1 VAVSPRLSRIA
12 RRTALAALALFV
24 AAALTEHVL
33 EVLDTARLTTDDTF
47 CSVHDRRIRYRL
59 TGAGKPGPTVVL
71 ISGAGGTIEQWHNV
85 EDPLAASSPV
95 LTYDRGGLGFSD
107 AADVHDPDG
116 LAGELG
122 DLLQALELPPP
133 YVVVSY
139 SSSSLL
145 ARLFVGHHKAEVKGV
160 VLLDPIL
167 PGAQLVGRRV
177 LISMRLKALVG
188 ITRFKGYHWNHPVMT
203 RREEKEQAVL
213 ASYHHW
219 SAVAAEG
226 MDLGDW
232 TPSLMAAPAFA
243 PIPVRALCTFD
254 EVVDGRSEAA
264 VTNTRLLA
272 AESPHGTFLALHHV
286 KHSELL
292 TDPAAFPIAIDA
304 IRSVENQARELANQ
318 GP

>member
-1 VAVSPRLSRIA
+1 MAVSPRLSRIA
-12 RRTALAALALFV
+12 RRTALAIVALFV
-24 AAALTEHVL
+24 ASALTEHVL
-33 EVLDTARLTTDDTF
+33 EVLDKARLTTDDTF
-47 CSVHDRRIRYRL
+47 CSVHNRRIRYRL
-59 TGAGKPGPTVVL
+59 TGAGQRGPTVVL

-85 EDPLAASSPV
+85 EDPLAVSSPV

-107 AADVHDPDG
+107 AADVHDPEG

-122 DLLQALELPPP
+122 DLLQALKLAPS
-133 YVVVSY
+133 YVIVSY
-139 SSSSLL
+139 SSSSLM
-145 ARLFVGHHKAEVKGV
+145 ARLFVGHHEDQVKGV

-167 PGAQLVGRRV
+167 PKAQLVGNRV
-177 LISMRLKALVG
+177 LVSLRLKALVG
-188 ITRFKGYHWNHPVMT
+188 LTRLKGYHRSHPVLT

-213 ASYHHW
+213 ASFHHW

-226 MDLGDW
+226 TDLGDW

-243 PIPVRALCTFD
+243 PIPVGVVCTFD
-254 EVVDGRSEAA
+254 EVVDGRSEPA
-264 VTNTRLLA
+264 VANTRLLA

-292 TDPAAFPIAIDA
+292 TDPAALPLAIDV
-304 IRSVENQARELANQ
+304 IRSVEDQAREPAAH